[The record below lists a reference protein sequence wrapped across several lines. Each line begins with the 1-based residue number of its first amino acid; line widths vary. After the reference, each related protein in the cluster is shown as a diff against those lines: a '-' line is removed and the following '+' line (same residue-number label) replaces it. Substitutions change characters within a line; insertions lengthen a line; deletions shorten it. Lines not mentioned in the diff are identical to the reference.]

1 MIYEELTPER
11 FAELLTQDE
20 YAQWSYQGAL
30 ALYDYFEELGEDIE
44 MDAVAIRCDY
54 HEYETR
60 QDLLDDYDLYSWE
73 QIQDNTEVIEVNQG
87 RDKENSVII
96 RQF

>member
-1 MIYEELTPER
+1 MIYEELTAER

-60 QDLLDDYDLYSWE
+60 QDLLDDYDAHTWE
-73 QIQDNTEVIEVNQG
+73 EIQDNTEVIEVNH

>member
-1 MIYEELTPER
+1 MIYEQLTAEQ
-11 FAELLTQDE
+11 FAEALTQDE
-20 YAQWSYQGAL
+20 YANWSYQGAL

-44 MDAVAIRCDY
+44 LDRVAIRCDY

-60 QDLLDDYDLYSWE
+60 QELLDDYNAHTWE
-73 QIQDNTEVIEVNQG
+73 EIQDNTEVIEVTH

>member
-1 MIYEELTPER
+1 MIYEQLTAEK
-11 FAELLTQDE
+11 FAEALTQDE
-20 YAQWSYQGAL
+20 YSNMSYRGAL
-30 ALYDYFEELGEDIE
+30 ALYDYFEEIGEDIE
-44 MDAVAIRCDY
+44 LDVVAIRCDY

-60 QDLLDDYDLYSWE
+60 QELLDDYDAHTWE
-73 QIQDNTEVIEVNQG
+73 EIQDNTEVIEVKQ

>member
-1 MIYEELTPER
+1 MIYEQLT
-11 FAELLTQDE
+11 AEQFVQALTQDE
-20 YAQWSYQGAL
+20 YANWSYQGAL

-44 MDAVAIRCDY
+44 LDRVAIRCDY

-60 QDLLDDYDLYSWE
+60 QELLDDYNAHTWE
-73 QIQDNTEVIEVNQG
+73 EIQDNTEVIEVEQ
-87 RDKENSVII
+87 RDRENSVII